1 MKYSALFIL
10 SFFLFV
16 NACAQQKSQQSS
28 ALEDVVYTEQ
38 DAEIFADIISKFKDQ
53 SDKPIQ
59 TLIPEIGK
67 YFLGQEYVAHTL
79 EEGDSEKLII
89 NLREQDCTTY
99 AENLFALARTLK
111 SENQNL
117 EQFAKELEQ
126 IRYRNGKLEDYPS
139 RLHYFSEWVYDKTDR
154 NLVETPA
161 DTFGEPWNLDLN
173 FMSTHTDSY
182 KHLKANPDYVSVI
195 TAQEREISNK
205 TYSFIPK
212 EKIGDVDHLLREGDI
227 IGLTTSIAG
236 LDVAHVGVL
245 VEVEGK
251 LHLLHASQSSYK
263 VEVSDE
269 PIASFLKP
277 NSKNTGIIVA
287 RPIN

>member
-263 VEVSDE
+263 VEVSDD

>member
-173 FMSTHTDSY
+173 FMSTHTNSY

-195 TAQEREISNK
+195 TAKEREISNK